1 MVFMAIDHALA
12 LELGNFRRKSAAVYL
27 QIIRQFLA
35 IKRNIKLVAA
45 ALLFHMR
52 KVRKN
57 FFSGRTFSRN
67 FQLGID
73 HNILTRHIA
82 HQIIDH
88 ASVKLAAVGAGVQ
101 HVRAIADN
109 VRALGSRMGID
120 EIRIGLCGGLTAE
133 SDVILP
139 LLQDALAGDERKYI
153 LSVAKAQPI
162 EGALYLAG
170 LR

>member
-1 MVFMAIDHALA
+1 MAIDRALA
-12 LELGNFRRKSAAVYL
+12 LELGDLHRKSAAVYL
-27 QIIRQFLA
+27 QIIRQFLPV
-35 IKRNIKLVAA
+35 KRDVKLCLAR
-45 ALLFHMR
+45 LLLHMR

-57 FFSGRTFSRN
+57 FFPCRTLACD

-73 HNILTRHIA
+73 HSILTRHVA
-82 HQIIDH
+82 HQIVDH

-109 VRALGSRMGID
+109 VRAIADRMGMD
-120 EIRIGLCGGLTAE
+120 EVRAGLCGGLTAE

-139 LLQDALAGDERKYI
+139 LLQDALAGDGRTYA
-153 LSVAKAQPI
+153 LSVAKAEPI
-162 EGALYLAG
+162 HGALYLAG

>member
-1 MVFMAIDHALA
+1 MILAAIDHALA
-12 LELGNFRRKSAAVYL
+12 LELGNFHRKSATVYL

-35 IKRNIKLVAA
+35 IKRNIKLGLAR
-45 ALLFHMR
+45 LLLHMR

-162 EGALYLAG
+162 HGALYLAG